1 MPRGRGSVWPKS
13 TMSRPPHEGCTP
25 FHCSP
30 LMNLPLLFTCK
41 YLTIQSQITSPQPL
55 LAWYLV
61 KIPLFSRVSLCRYS
75 CWKRGCYDENFI
87 SPFLEFANNM
97 TKTLKNNKSIL
108 LQQCPSMYQRAIS
121 HWQLETT
128 NMPCYASSEKKQ
140 LFHQVANQ
148 GHVVGF
154 KLLHNNSVINT
165 THNHD
170 LLQLDTVEHCQ
181 NCIRRV

>member
-1 MPRGRGSVWPKS
+1 MPRGRGERVTKIHH
-13 TMSRPPHEGCTP
+13 MSRPPHEGCTP

-61 KIPLFSRVSLCRYS
+61 KIPLFSRVSLCRYNCS
-75 CWKRGCYDENFI
+75 KRGCYDENFI

-97 TKTLKNNKSIL
+97 TTTLKNNKSIL

-128 NMPCYASSEKKQ
+128 NMPCYASSEKNSFSIRWQ
-140 LFHQVANQ
+140 TRDM
-148 GHVVGF
+148 
-154 KLLHNNSVINT
+154 LLVSSYCT
-165 THNHD
+165 TI
-170 LLQLDTVEHCQ
+170 L
-181 NCIRRV
+181 